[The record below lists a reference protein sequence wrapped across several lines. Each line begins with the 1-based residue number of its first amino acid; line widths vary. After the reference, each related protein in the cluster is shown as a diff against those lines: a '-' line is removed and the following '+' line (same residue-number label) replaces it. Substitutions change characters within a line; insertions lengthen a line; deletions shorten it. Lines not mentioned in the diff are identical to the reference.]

1 MTKTIVFVV
10 AVILL
15 YVTARPPQA
24 NAEACPRWRTATG
37 PTGTALT
44 LCTDGRYS
52 TCVRDSRRPGWH
64 EAHAQSYCGKLRD
77 EGKVKW
83 FNWVH
88 WRQMTE

>member
-44 LCTDGRYS
+44 LCNGRQVFDLCPRFAS
-52 TCVRDSRRPGWH
+52 PRVGTR
-64 EAHAQSYCGKLRD
+64 AHAQSLLR
-77 EGKVKW
+77 
-83 FNWVH
+83 
-88 WRQMTE
+88 